1 MIREARAFW
10 TVAPGRGEIRD
21 EALPA
26 AAPHE
31 VRVRTLFSGV
41 SRGTESLVFHGRV
54 PPEEYQR
61 MRAPFQGGDFPAPVK
76 YGYASVGEVESGPV
90 DLTGRI
96 VFCLFPHQT
105 AYVVPATAVRL
116 VPEEVP
122 AGRAVLAANME
133 TALNGVWD
141 ARIAPGDRVTVVGG
155 GTVGCLVAWLAGRI
169 PGCDVQLVDV
179 APDRAVVAGQL
190 GVGFALAAAAAGD
203 RDVVI
208 HASGAPA
215 GLDVALS
222 LAGFEATVI
231 EMSWFGDQPV
241 TAALG
246 RAFHAQRLTLKSSQV
261 GHVPAERRA
270 RWTYD
275 RRMAAA
281 LALLAAPA
289 LDALITSEAP
299 FDDLPDV
306 MATLLGGTSRALCHR
321 VRYPAA
327 GGVSARSVGRPPD

>member
-1 MIREARAFW
+1 MTTDARAFW
-10 TVAPGRGEIRD
+10 TVAPGRGEIRA
-21 EALPA
+21 EALPP

-31 VRVRTLFSGV
+31 VVVRALFSGV

-54 PPEEYQR
+54 PSEEYQR
-61 MRAPFQGGDFPAPVK
+61 MRAPFQAGDFPAPVK
-76 YGYASVGEVESGPV
+76 YGYASVGRVESGPAE
-90 DLTGRI
+90 LTGRT

-105 AYVVPATAVRL
+105 AYVVPAAAVRL
-116 VPEEVP
+116 VPEAVP
-122 AGRAVLAANME
+122 AERAVLAANME

-141 ARIAPGDRVTVVGG
+141 ARVAPGDRVTVVGG

-179 APDRAVVAGQL
+179 APDRAEVAAHL
-190 GVGFALAAAAAGD
+190 GVGFALTGAAARD

-222 LAGFEATVI
+222 LAGFEATVV
-231 EMSWFGDQPV
+231 EMSWYGDTPV

-246 RAFHAQRLTLKSSQV
+246 KAFHAQRLTLKSSQV

-289 LDALITSEAP
+289 LDALITGDSP
-299 FDDLPDV
+299 FDDLPGV
-306 MATLLGGTSRALCHR
+306 MAALASDTSRALCHR

-327 GGVSARSVGRPPD
+327 SVSA

>member
-1 MIREARAFW
+1 MLKTHMSRDARAFW

-21 EALPA
+21 ETLPA
-26 AAPHE
+26 AAPQE
-31 VRVRTLFSGV
+31 VVVRTLFSGV

-54 PPEEYQR
+54 PAEEYQR
-61 MRAPFQGGDFPAPVK
+61 MRAPFQAGDFPAPMK
-76 YGYASVGEVESGPV
+76 YGYANVGRVESGPAE
-90 DLTGRI
+90 LAGRT

-105 AYVVPATAVRL
+105 AYVVPAAAVRV
-116 VPEEVP
+116 VPEHVP

-141 ARIAPGDRVTVVGG
+141 AHVLPGDRVTVVGG
-155 GTVGCLVAWLAGRI
+155 GTVGCLVAWLAGRV

-179 APDRAVVAGQL
+179 AADRAGIAQQL
-190 GVGFALAAAAAGD
+190 GVRFALAADAGHD

-222 LAGFEATVI
+222 LAGFEATVV
-231 EMSWFGDQPV
+231 ELSWYGDQPV

-246 RAFHAQRLTLKSSQV
+246 KGFHAQRLTLKSSQV

-270 RWTYD
+270 RWSYD
-275 RRMAAA
+275 RRMATA
-281 LALLAAPA
+281 LALLAEPA
-289 LDALITSEAP
+289 LDALITSECP
-299 FDDLPDV
+299 FDELPGV
-306 MATLLGGTSRALCHR
+306 MARLASGASRTLCHR

-327 GGVSARSVGRPPD
+327 GDEPA